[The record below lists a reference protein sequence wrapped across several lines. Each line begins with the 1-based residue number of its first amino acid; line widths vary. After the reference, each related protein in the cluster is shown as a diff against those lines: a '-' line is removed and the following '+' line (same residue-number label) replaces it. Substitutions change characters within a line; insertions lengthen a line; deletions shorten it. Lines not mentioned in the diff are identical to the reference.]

1 MKKTEHTCGPHTPK
15 EKRTRN
21 WSSSV
26 RGLPVGSFS
35 LCCTRAHSQRRLEE
49 HREAVCHDGHT
60 RAHQNLIKQYDISTH
75 FRLNHGPCRS
85 QVKNKE
91 SANSTQ
97 LKNSRNGVL
106 SVFFE
111 TLRFASSHCI
121 HLMHIHP

>member
-49 HREAVCHDGHT
+49 HREAGMPRWSHT
-60 RAHQNLIKQYDISTH
+60 RASEFDQTVRYFD
-75 FRLNHGPCRS
+75 
-85 QVKNKE
+85 
-91 SANSTQ
+91 
-97 LKNSRNGVL
+97 
-106 SVFFE
+106 
-111 TLRFASSHCI
+111 TL
-121 HLMHIHP
+121 

>member
-75 FRLNHGPCRS
+75 FRLNHGRVDLKLKLNS
-85 QVKNKE
+85 TQLVSILEKKE
-91 SANSTQ
+91 STQLNSQKNSTQ
-97 LKNSRNGVL
+97 LKESRRG
-106 SVFFE
+106 
-111 TLRFASSHCI
+111 C
-121 HLMHIHP
+121 